1 MFAGRERQRERDRET
16 ERDRER
22 QRETDRETQRDRETE
37 RDRERNAEF
46 ILFYYRD
53 TLDYFIHIKRNAD
66 LEKNRKNSSE
76 KFHSG

>member
-16 ERDRER
+16 ERDREIER
-22 QRETDRETQRDRETE
+22 DRERDRETE